1 MENKIFPCWLF
12 GSVYLCVC
20 IFIVTNCLHE
30 KNMPIWGI
38 SEIEY
43 SEYYCFFFF
52 WGGVFEPNYHF
63 LIWLTVW
70 DKKMVHTQFNWCWYH
85 VPTFAPYKVEGMFFP
100 LILAHGSTAQSAKTA
115 AIVLQSLTPNAQSVF
130 RVLAE
135 YQLSHP
141 DEEGKKLSVLLRN
154 FVVNFSFYIFS
165 LLFSF
170 FFRDAN

>member
-1 MENKIFPCWLF
+1 
-12 GSVYLCVC
+12 
-20 IFIVTNCLHE
+20 
-30 KNMPIWGI
+30 
-38 SEIEY
+38 
-43 SEYYCFFFF
+43 
-52 WGGVFEPNYHF
+52 
-63 LIWLTVW
+63 
-70 DKKMVHTQFNWCWYH
+70 MVHTQFNWCWYH

-154 FVVNFSFYIFS
+154 FAVNFSFYIFS
-165 LLFSF
+165 LF
-170 FFRDAN
+170 FFLSFSGMPINNLYTVCRERFLVSSQVTLNSHLTEFKDHELVKTRRHSDGQDCLYIPLMTEALEKLLMEINQ